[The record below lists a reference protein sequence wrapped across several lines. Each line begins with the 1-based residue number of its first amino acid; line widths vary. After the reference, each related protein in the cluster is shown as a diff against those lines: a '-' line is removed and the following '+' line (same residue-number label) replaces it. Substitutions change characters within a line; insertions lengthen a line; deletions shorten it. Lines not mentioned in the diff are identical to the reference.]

1 VPIAS
6 PVRVAIWVG
15 TWALSVKVSRP
26 ASSVPVV
33 LVSPVGL
40 NVTETWQLELA
51 ATEPPQLLA
60 VIA

>member
-1 VPIAS
+1 
-6 PVRVAIWVG
+6 
-15 TWALSVKVSRP
+15 LSVKVSRP

-40 NVTETWQLELA
+40 KVTETWQLEFA
-51 ATEPPQLLA
+51 ATEPLQLLA